1 MRILFLY
8 LATAGFCSLVHAEAL
23 KPGQGFVDV
32 PGGPVWYKVSGDGA
46 GLPLLVL
53 HGGPGGTSCGQ
64 SRLEVLGD
72 ERPIIRYDQLGTGR
86 SGRPEDSGLW
96 QADLIVERL
105 HTLRTELGLND
116 FHIVGHSWGGA
127 LAAAYVIEKG
137 TAGIASVTLS
147 SPLLS
152 TPDWIAD
159 ANVLRDAL
167 PEDVQETLSRHEAAG
182 TVDSDEYK
190 EASGIFYERH
200 IFAGEREPRPAD
212 CDGVSGNSFIYQYM
226 WGPTEFYATGNL
238 VDFDVTDRLYKID
251 VPVLFMAGEFDE
263 ARPER
268 LAEYQK
274 LIPGSRLEI
283 IAGAAHASLSKK
295 PDEYRSILESF
306 LDSVES
312 TETGYE
318 RE

>member
-1 MRILFLY
+1 MIRLILC
-8 LATAGFCSLVHAEAL
+8 LAISGLGTLVQAETPN
-23 KPGQGFVDV
+23 PGQGFIDV
-32 PGGPVWYKVSGDGA
+32 PGGPVWYKVTGSGP

-72 ERPIIRYDQLGTGR
+72 ERPVIRYDQLGTGR

-96 QADLIVERL
+96 QAELIVERL

-137 TAGIASVTLS
+137 TDGIASVTLS

-159 ANVLRDAL
+159 ANELREQL
-167 PEDVQETLSRHEAAG
+167 PEDVQATLSRHEAAD
-182 TVDSDEYK
+182 TVDSEEYK
-190 EASGIFYERH
+190 DATAVFYERH
-200 IFAGEREPRPAD
+200 IFAGKRTPSPAD
-212 CDGVSGNSFIYQYM
+212 CNGVTGNSFIYKYM

-238 VDFDVTDRLYKID
+238 VDFDVTDQLHEID
-251 VPVLFMAGEFDE
+251 VPVLFLAGEFDE

-274 LIPGSRLEI
+274 LIPGSRLEV
-283 IAGAAHASLSKK
+283 IADAAHASLSKK
-295 PDEYRSILESF
+295 PDEYRTILESF
-306 LDSVES
+306 LDSVEAK
-312 TETGYE
+312 TTQHD
-318 RE
+318 